1 MKAHCRLRVAAQ
13 AGEVELRD
21 SSSCCRQ
28 SIEQET
34 KDEEFADSFTKES
47 LAWMRTAPEQVS
59 E

>member
-13 AGEVELRD
+13 AGEVRLRD
-21 SSSCCRQ
+21 SSCCRQ

-47 LAWMRTAPEQVS
+47 LAWMRTTPEQVS